1 MTSPTDSTMAQA
13 SYPSAPAGTTSIKLN
28 TGASCPSVGLGTW
41 QSKPGQVEGAV
52 EIALKNGYRHIDGA
66 WIYGNEKEVGE
77 GIRRS
82 GLKRE
87 DIFVTTKLW
96 GIFHRRVEEA
106 LDASLKDLGL
116 DYVDLYLMHWPVPL
130 EYRGPNEKI
139 PLRED
144 GSRAIDT
151 DRKLSE
157 TWADLEKVYK
167 SGKAKAIG
175 VSNVSE
181 EYMKK
186 LLKTAEVVP
195 AANQVELHP
204 YLPQHELVKFCQS
217 KGIAVQAYSPLGST
231 NSPLL
236 QDPVIVEIAE
246 ARGVDVGQVAISWQ
260 AQRGVIVLPKSVTES
275 RIISNAKLLRL
286 SDEEMHKINELYLED
301 GKQQRFIKP
310 KVSLDIFAFEILRLI
325 LSPSFFHTVGSRS
338 QIRSLAINDVN
349 EAADDMNSSIFQS
362 LPLQSC
368 KACFQICQ
376 SRLF

>member
-1 MTSPTDSTMAQA
+1 MAKA
-13 SYPSAPAGTTSIKLN
+13 SYPSAPAGTKSIKLN
-28 TGASCPSVGLGTW
+28 TGAHCPIVGLGTW
-41 QSKPGQVEGAV
+41 QSKPNQVSGAV
-52 EIALKNGYRHIDGA
+52 EIALKNGYTHLDCA
-66 WIYGNEKEVGE
+66 YIYGNEQEVGE

-87 DIFVTTKLW
+87 DLFVTTKLW

-106 LDASLKDLGL
+106 LDASLKSLGL

-130 EYRGPNEKI
+130 EYRSADEKM

-151 DRKLSE
+151 DRKLAD
-157 TWADLEKVYK
+157 TWADLEKVYN

-181 EYMKK
+181 SYMKE
-186 LLKTAEVVP
+186 LLKTAQVVP

-204 YLPQHELVKFCQS
+204 YLPQHELVEFCQS

-236 QDPVIVEIAE
+236 QDPVLVEIAE
-246 ARGVDVGQVAISWQ
+246 TRGVDVGQIAISWQ

-275 RIISNAKLLRL
+275 RIISNAKLIDL
-286 SDEEMHKINELYLED
+286 SDEEMHKINELYLEE

-310 KVSLDIFAFEILRLI
+310 KVRLAMHCLVDLMLI
-325 LSPSFFHTVGSRS
+325 PFFFFSHSG
-338 QIRSLAINDVN
+338 
-349 EAADDMNSSIFQS
+349 ESISNLTSGRDACKMKQHYHGIISVFGFTS
-362 LPLQSC
+362 ASMLQSVPLGLL
-368 KACFQICQ
+368 I
-376 SRLF
+376 